1 MQVICSLRI
10 IHKKIV
16 VDNENG
22 RQRAREWMR
31 DTKSKSVNVRIEKR
45 EKEKIKKADIKK
57 EKNYNRKFKEKMRTI
72 ER

>member
-1 MQVICSLRI
+1 MQVICSLTI
-10 IHKKIV
+10 KHKKIV

-22 RQRAREWMR
+22 RQREWMR
-31 DTKSKSVNVRIEKR
+31 DTKSVNVRIEKR